1 MTVLAIET
9 ATVRC
14 SAAVV
19 SGERTLA
26 ERSLAIPRAHSE
38 KLLTLVD
45 EALSASGLT
54 LAGVDAVCVSIGP
67 GSFTGLRIGLS
78 VAKGL
83 AFASSKPLIA
93 VPTLEAI
100 AWNAGRSGGA
110 PATILPMIDA
120 RREDVYCAVYHYDG
134 SLLSERAGT
143 RSVGLPEIAGLVGD
157 TAPVTV
163 AGDGS
168 VKFSRYLLSCP
179 SGYRAKFILTDLPDG
194 GVSASA
200 VGVLGARALGA
211 GRVSDLADLEPLY
224 VKDFYTL
231 VKTQHP
237 SVD

>member
-1 MTVLAIET
+1 VTVLAIET

-26 ERSLAIPRAHSE
+26 ERSLSIPRAHSE
-38 KLLTLVD
+38 KLLTLVG

-54 LAGVDAVCVSIGP
+54 LDRVDAVCVSIGP

-83 AFASSKPLIA
+83 AFASSRPLIA

-110 PATILPMIDA
+110 PAYILPVIDA
-120 RREDVYCAVYHYDG
+120 RREDVYCALYHYDG
-134 SLLSERAGT
+134 SHVSERAGA
-143 RSVGLPEIAGLVGD
+143 RAVGLPEIAGLIGD
-157 TAPVTV
+157 AAPVVV
-163 AGDGS
+163 AGDGTA
-168 VKFSRYLLSCP
+168 KFSRYLLSCP
-179 SGYRAKFILTDLPDG
+179 PGYRGKFLLPDLPDA

-200 VGVLGARALGA
+200 VGVLGGRALDA